1 MVRAGQWVI
10 EARITAK
17 GDRGEELWKGSERLS
32 RSRPYGYPL
41 PIREFRLN
49 GKGTTMLQFSFRG
62 PASLMILLM
71 SGTALLGQNSKP
83 SPPEVPKPSPSA
95 KEEKSADLE
104 PPPPVVT
111 EHTLT
116 LPDGKS
122 LRYKA
127 IAGYLVLRDTVAE
140 QNRAQ
145 DQGDDEAEPEPAA
158 EPKKNEKPVDPTK
171 GKAKAQVFFVAYVA
185 EDAGDPANRPL
196 TFTFNGGPG
205 SASIWLHLGGIG
217 PRRVQLSDAG
227 EALPPPSKLVD
238 NESTWLPKTDLVF
251 IDPVGTG
258 YSRPAPGQDAKQ
270 FWGYKE
276 DIESVGDF
284 IRLFITKYGRW
295 ASPKFIAGESYGTT
309 RAAGLSDYLEGRY
322 GLYLNGIVLISS
334 VLNFQAIDFSSG
346 NDQPY
351 PLFLPSY
358 ASAAW
363 YHKKLSPDLEQLPLA
378 DLLSK
383 VEQFAEN
390 DYQRALSRGDRL
402 APEEKSKVAS
412 ELARFT
418 GLTQQRFLQLSLR
431 EPDNLFFSDLLWDQ
445 NRSLGRF
452 DSRFTGI
459 RSYPGTDKE
468 DSDPSDEAVDAPFTS
483 AFYTYARQDLK
494 YESDL
499 PYERVA
505 EVHPWL
511 FARNKYLN
519 VAEDLKKA
527 MNRNRY
533 LKVMVCCGYYDLAT
547 PYFAAES
554 VVHNMNLD
562 PAIRNNIQLSFYG
575 CGHMVYL
582 ETASRKK
589 LRTDFEQFVD
599 SALSMEPVP
608 SASRDV
614 K

>member
-1 MVRAGQWVI
+1 
-10 EARITAK
+10 
-17 GDRGEELWKGSERLS
+17 
-32 RSRPYGYPL
+32 
-41 PIREFRLN
+41 
-49 GKGTTMLQFSFRG
+49 MLQISLREPVSF
-62 PASLMILLM
+62 LILLM
-71 SGTALLGQNSKP
+71 SGTMLLGQNPKTSP
-83 SPPEVPKPSPSA
+83 SESPKPNPSA
-95 KEEKSADLE
+95 KDEKSSEFE

-111 EHTLT
+111 EHSLT

-127 IAGYLVLRDTVAE
+127 ITGYLVLRDTVAE
-140 QNRAQ
+140 QNKAQ
-145 DQGDDEAEPEPAA
+145 EDEGEDSEPEATA
-158 EPKKNEKPVDPTK
+158 EPKKGEKPVDPTK
-171 GKAKAQVFFVAYVA
+171 GKPKAQVFFVAYVA
-185 EDAGDPANRPL
+185 EDAGDPAARPL
-196 TFTFNGGPG
+196 TFAFNGGPG
-205 SASIWLHLGGIG
+205 SSSVWLHLGGLG
-217 PRRVQLSDAG
+217 PRRAELSDAG

-258 YSRPAPGQDAKQ
+258 YSRPAPGEDAKQ

-276 DIESVGDF
+276 DIQSVGDF
-284 IRLFITKYGRW
+284 IRLWTTKYGRW

-309 RAAGLSDYLEGRY
+309 RAAGLSDYLESRY

-334 VLNFQAIDFSSG
+334 VLNFQAIDFSPG
-346 NDQPY
+346 NDKPY

-363 YHKKLSPDLEQLPLA
+363 YHKKLSADLQQLSLP

-390 DYQRALSRGDRL
+390 DYEQALSRGDRL
-402 APEEKSKVAS
+402 SPDEKNAVAAQ
-412 ELARFT
+412 LARFT

-431 EPDNLFFSDLLWDQ
+431 EPDNLFFNDLLWDQ
-445 NRSLGRF
+445 NRSLGRY

-459 RSYPGTDKE
+459 RSYPGTDRE
-468 DSDPSDEAVDAPFTS
+468 DSDPSDEAVDGPFTS
-483 AFYTYARQDLK
+483 AFYTYVRQDLK
-494 YESDL
+494 YESEL
-499 PYERVA
+499 PYERIA

-511 FARNKYLN
+511 FSRNKYLD
-519 VAEDLKKA
+519 VAQDLKKA

-533 LKVMVCCGYYDLAT
+533 LRVMVCCGYYDLAT

-554 VVHNMNLD
+554 VVHTMNLD
-562 PAIRNNIQLSFYG
+562 PAVRNNVTLSFYG
-575 CGHMVYL
+575 SGHMVYL
-582 ETASRKK
+582 ESASRKK
-589 LRTDFEQFVD
+589 LMSDFGQFVD

>member
-1 MVRAGQWVI
+1 
-10 EARITAK
+10 
-17 GDRGEELWKGSERLS
+17 
-32 RSRPYGYPL
+32 
-41 PIREFRLN
+41 
-49 GKGTTMLQFSFRG
+49 MLQISLREPVSF
-62 PASLMILLM
+62 LILLM
-71 SGTALLGQNSKP
+71 SGTMLLGQN
-83 SPPEVPKPSPSA
+83 PKPSPSEPPKPNPSA
-95 KEEKSADLE
+95 KDEKSSEFE

-111 EHTLT
+111 EHSLT

-127 IAGYLVLRDTVAE
+127 ITGYLVLRDTVAE
-140 QNRAQ
+140 QNKAQ
-145 DQGDDEAEPEPAA
+145 EDEGEDSEPEATA
-158 EPKKNEKPVDPTK
+158 EPKKGEKPVDPTK
-171 GKAKAQVFFVAYVA
+171 GKPKAQVFFVAYAA
-185 EDAGDPANRPL
+185 EDAGDPAARPL
-196 TFTFNGGPG
+196 TFAFNGGPG
-205 SASIWLHLGGIG
+205 SSSVWLHLGGLG
-217 PRRVQLSDAG
+217 PRRAELSDAG

-258 YSRPAPGQDAKQ
+258 YSRPAPGEDAKQ

-276 DIESVGDF
+276 DIQSVGDF
-284 IRLFITKYGRW
+284 IRLWTTKYGRW

-309 RAAGLSDYLEGRY
+309 RAAGLSDYLESRY

-334 VLNFQAIDFSSG
+334 VLNFQAIDFSPG
-346 NDQPY
+346 NDKPY

-363 YHKKLSPDLEQLPLA
+363 YHKKLSADLQQLSLP

-390 DYQRALSRGDRL
+390 DYERALSRGDRL
-402 APEEKSKVAS
+402 SPDEKNAVAAQ
-412 ELARFT
+412 LARFT
-418 GLTQQRFLQLSLR
+418 GLSQQRFLQLSLR
-431 EPDNLFFSDLLWDQ
+431 EPDSLFFNDLLWDQ
-445 NRSLGRF
+445 NRSVGRY
-452 DSRFTGI
+452 DTRFTGI
-459 RSYPGTDKE
+459 RSYPGTDRE
-468 DSDPSDEAVDAPFTS
+468 DSDPSDEAVDGPFTS
-483 AFYTYARQDLK
+483 AFYTYVRQDLK

-511 FARNKYLN
+511 FSRNKYLD

-533 LKVMVCCGYYDLAT
+533 LRVMVCCGYYDLAT

-554 VVHNMNLD
+554 VVHAMNLD
-562 PAIRNNIQLSFYG
+562 PAVRNNVTLSFYG
-575 CGHMVYL
+575 SGHMVYL
-582 ETASRKK
+582 ESASRKK
-589 LRTDFEQFVD
+589 LQTDFEQFVD
-599 SALSMEPVP
+599 SALSMETVP

>member
-1 MVRAGQWVI
+1 
-10 EARITAK
+10 
-17 GDRGEELWKGSERLS
+17 
-32 RSRPYGYPL
+32 
-41 PIREFRLN
+41 
-49 GKGTTMLQFSFRG
+49 MLQISLRESVSF
-62 PASLMILLM
+62 LILLM
-71 SGTALLGQNSKP
+71 SGTMLLGQN
-83 SPPEVPKPSPSA
+83 PKPSPSESPKPNPSA
-95 KEEKSADLE
+95 KDEKSSEFE

-111 EHTLT
+111 EHSLT
-116 LPDGKS
+116 LADGKT

-127 IAGYLVLRDTVAE
+127 ITGYLVLRDTVAE
-140 QNRAQ
+140 QNKAQ
-145 DQGDDEAEPEPAA
+145 EDADESEDSAPEATD
-158 EPKKNEKPVDPTK
+158 EPKKGEKPVDPTK
-171 GKAKAQVFFVAYVA
+171 GKPKAQVFFVAYVA
-185 EDAGDPANRPL
+185 EDAGDPAARPL
-196 TFTFNGGPG
+196 TFAFNGGPG
-205 SASIWLHLGGIG
+205 SSSVWLHLGGLG
-217 PRRVQLSDAG
+217 PRRAELSDAG

-258 YSRPAPGQDAKQ
+258 YSRPAPGEDAKQ

-276 DIESVGDF
+276 DIQSVGDF
-284 IRLFITKYGRW
+284 IRLWTTKYGRW

-309 RAAGLSDYLEGRY
+309 RAAGLSDYLESRY

-334 VLNFQAIDFSSG
+334 VLNFQAIDFSPG
-346 NDQPY
+346 NDKPY

-363 YHKKLSPDLEQLPLA
+363 YHKKLSPDLQQLSLA

-390 DYQRALSRGDRL
+390 DYEGALSRGDRL
-402 APEEKSKVAS
+402 SSDEKNAVAAQ
-412 ELARFT
+412 LARFT

-431 EPDNLFFSDLLWDQ
+431 EPDNLFFNDLLSDQ
-445 NRSLGRF
+445 NRSLGRY

-459 RSYPGTDKE
+459 RSYPGTDRE
-468 DSDPSDEAVDAPFTS
+468 DSDPSDEAVDGPFTS
-483 AFYTYARQDLK
+483 AFYTYVRQDLK
-494 YESDL
+494 YESEL
-499 PYERVA
+499 PYERIA

-511 FARNKYLN
+511 FSRNKYLD
-519 VAEDLKKA
+519 VAQDLKKA

-533 LKVMVCCGYYDLAT
+533 LRVMVCCGYYDLAT

-554 VVHNMNLD
+554 VVHTMNLD
-562 PAIRNNIQLSFYG
+562 PAVRNNVTLNFYG
-575 CGHMVYL
+575 SGHMVYL
-582 ETASRKK
+582 ESGSRKK
-589 LRTDFEQFVD
+589 LMTDFGQFVD

>member
-1 MVRAGQWVI
+1 
-10 EARITAK
+10 
-17 GDRGEELWKGSERLS
+17 
-32 RSRPYGYPL
+32 
-41 PIREFRLN
+41 
-49 GKGTTMLQFSFRG
+49 MLQISLRE
-62 PASLMILLM
+62 PASFLILLV
-71 SGTALLGQNSKP
+71 SGTMLLGQSPKP
-83 SPPEVPKPSPSA
+83 SPTEPAKPNPSA
-95 KEEKSADLE
+95 KEEKPSEFE

-111 EHTLT
+111 EHSLT

-127 IAGYLVLRDTVAE
+127 IAGYLLLRDTVAE

-145 DQGDDEAEPEPAA
+145 EEQSEDAEPEATAA
-158 EPKKNEKPVDPTK
+158 EPKKSEKPVDPTK
-171 GKAKAQVFFVAYVA
+171 GKPKAQVFFVAYVA
-185 EDAGDPANRPL
+185 EDVGDPAARPL
-196 TFTFNGGPG
+196 TFAFNGGPG
-205 SASIWLHLGGIG
+205 SSSIWLHLGGIG
-217 PRRVQLSDAG
+217 PRRAQLSDAG

-251 IDPVGTG
+251 IDPVSTG
-258 YSRPAPGQDAKQ
+258 YSRPAPGEEAKQ

-276 DIESVGDF
+276 DIQSVGDF
-284 IRLFITKYGRW
+284 IRLFTTKYGRW

-309 RAAGLSDYLEGRY
+309 RAAGLSDYLESRY

-334 VLNFQAIDFSSG
+334 VLNFQALDFSPG

-363 YHKKLSPDLEQLPLA
+363 YHKKLSPDLQQLALP

-390 DYQRALSRGDRL
+390 DYERALSRGDRL
-402 APEEKSKVAS
+402 SPEEKNSVAAQ
-412 ELARFT
+412 LARFT
-418 GLTQQRFLQLSLR
+418 GLSQQRFLQLSLR
-431 EPDNLFFSDLLWDQ
+431 EPDNLFFNDLLRDQ
-445 NRSLGRF
+445 NRALGRF

-459 RSYPGTDKE
+459 RSYPGTDRE
-468 DSDPSDEAVDAPFTS
+468 DSDPSDEAVDGPFTS

-494 YESDL
+494 YETEL
-499 PYERVA
+499 PYERIA
-505 EVHPWL
+505 EVRPWL
-511 FARNKYLN
+511 LARNRYLD

-533 LKVMVCCGYYDLAT
+533 LRVMVCCGHYDLAT

-554 VVHNMNLD
+554 VVQTLNLD
-562 PAIRNNIQLSFYG
+562 PAVRNNITLSFYD

-582 ETASRKK
+582 ENASRKK

-599 SALSMEPVP
+599 SALSMEPIP
-608 SASRDV
+608 SAGRDV

>member
-1 MVRAGQWVI
+1 MRQI
-10 EARITAK
+10 S
-17 GDRGEELWKGSERLS
+17 L
-32 RSRPYGYPL
+32 
-41 PIREFRLN
+41 
-49 GKGTTMLQFSFRG
+49 RG
-62 PASLMILLM
+62 PAALLILLM
-71 SGTALLGQNSKP
+71 SGTMLLGQT
-83 SPPEVPKPSPSA
+83 PKPSPSESPKPNPSA
-95 KEEKSADLE
+95 KDEKSSDFE
-104 PPPPVVT
+104 PPPPVVS
-111 EHTLT
+111 EHSLT
-116 LPDGKS
+116 LPDGKT

-127 IAGYLVLRDTVAE
+127 ITGYLLLRDTVAE
-140 QNRAQ
+140 QNKAQ
-145 DQGDDEAEPEPAA
+145 ETESEDAEPEAA
-158 EPKKNEKPVDPTK
+158 GEPKKNEKPVDPTK
-171 GKAKAQVFFVAYVA
+171 GKPKAQVFFVAYVA
-185 EDAGDPANRPL
+185 EDVGDPAARPL
-196 TFTFNGGPG
+196 TFAFNGGPG
-205 SASIWLHLGGIG
+205 SSSIWLHLGGLG
-217 PRRVQLSDAG
+217 PRRAQLSDAG

-251 IDPVGTG
+251 IDPVSTG
-258 YSRPAPGQDAKQ
+258 YSRPAPGEEAKQ

-276 DIESVGDF
+276 DIQSVGDF
-284 IRLFITKYGRW
+284 IRLWTTKYERW

-309 RAAGLSDYLEGRY
+309 RAAGLSDYLESRY

-334 VLNFQAIDFSSG
+334 VLSFQAIDFGAG

-363 YHKKLSPDLEQLPLA
+363 YHKKLSADLQQLSLP

-390 DYQRALSRGDRL
+390 DYERALSQGDRL
-402 APEEKSKVAS
+402 SSEEKNAVATQ
-412 ELARFT
+412 LARFT
-418 GLTQQRFLQLSLR
+418 GLSQQRYLQLSLR
-431 EPDNLFFSDLLWDQ
+431 ESDSLFFNDLLWDQ

-459 RSYPGTDKE
+459 RSYPGTDRE
-468 DSDPSDEAVDAPFTS
+468 DSDPSDEAVDGPFTS
-483 AFYTYARQDLK
+483 AFYTYVRQDLK

-499 PYERVA
+499 PYERIA

-511 FARNKYLN
+511 FSRNKYLD

-554 VVHNMNLD
+554 VVHTMNLD
-562 PAIRNNIQLSFYG
+562 PAVRNNVTLSFYG

-582 ETASRKK
+582 ENASRKK
-589 LRTDFEQFVD
+589 LKADFEQFVD
-599 SALSMEPVP
+599 SALSMEPIP

>member
-1 MVRAGQWVI
+1 
-10 EARITAK
+10 
-17 GDRGEELWKGSERLS
+17 
-32 RSRPYGYPL
+32 
-41 PIREFRLN
+41 
-49 GKGTTMLQFSFRG
+49 MLQISLRE
-62 PASLMILLM
+62 PASLLILLA
-71 SGTALLGQNSKP
+71 SGTMLLGQT
-83 SPPEVPKPSPSA
+83 PKPSPSESA
-95 KEEKSADLE
+95 KPNPSAKDEKSSEFE

-111 EHTLT
+111 EHSLT

-127 IAGYLVLRDTVAE
+127 ITGYLLLRDTSAE
-140 QNRAQ
+140 QNQAQ
-145 DQGDDEAEPEPAA
+145 EEESEDAEPEAGA
-158 EPKKNEKPVDPTK
+158 EPKKAEKPVDPTK
-171 GKAKAQVFFVAYVA
+171 GKPKAQVFFVAYVA
-185 EDAGDPANRPL
+185 EDVGDPAARPL
-196 TFTFNGGPG
+196 TFAFNGGPG
-205 SASIWLHLGGIG
+205 SSSIWLHLGGIG
-217 PRRVQLSDAG
+217 PRRAQLSDAG

-251 IDPVGTG
+251 IDPVSTG
-258 YSRPAPGQDAKQ
+258 YSRPAPGEEAKQ

-276 DIESVGDF
+276 DIQSVGDF
-284 IRLFITKYGRW
+284 IRLWTTKYDRW

-309 RAAGLSDYLEGRY
+309 RAAGLSDYLESRY

-334 VLNFQAIDFSSG
+334 VLNFQAIDFSPG

-363 YHKKLSPDLEQLPLA
+363 YHKKLSPDLEQLTLP

-383 VEQFAEN
+383 VEQFAQD
-390 DYQRALSRGDRL
+390 DYAHALSRGDRL
-402 APEEKSKVAS
+402 SPDEKSTVAAQ
-412 ELARFT
+412 LARFT
-418 GLTQQRFLQLSLR
+418 GLSQQRFLQLSLR
-431 EPDNLFFSDLLWDQ
+431 ESDHLFFNDLLRDQ

-459 RSYPGTDKE
+459 RSYPGTDRD
-468 DSDPSDEAVDAPFTS
+468 DSDPSDEAVDGPFTS
-483 AFYTYARQDLK
+483 AFYTYVRQDLK
-494 YESDL
+494 YESEL
-499 PYERVA
+499 PYERIA
-505 EVHPWL
+505 EVHPWTL
-511 FARNKYLN
+511 ARNKYLD
-519 VAEDLKKA
+519 VAQDLKKA
-527 MNRNRY
+527 MDRNRY
-533 LKVMVCCGYYDLAT
+533 LRVMVCCGYFDLAT

-562 PAIRNNIQLSFYG
+562 PAVRNNIQLDFYG

-589 LRTDFEQFVD
+589 LKTDFDQFVD

>member
-1 MVRAGQWVI
+1 
-10 EARITAK
+10 
-17 GDRGEELWKGSERLS
+17 
-32 RSRPYGYPL
+32 
-41 PIREFRLN
+41 
-49 GKGTTMLQFSFRG
+49 MLQISLRE
-62 PASLMILLM
+62 PASLLILLA
-71 SGTALLGQNSKP
+71 SGTMLLGQT
-83 SPPEVPKPSPSA
+83 PKPSPSESA
-95 KEEKSADLE
+95 KPNPSAKDEKSSEFE

-111 EHTLT
+111 EHSLT

-127 IAGYLVLRDTVAE
+127 ITGYLLLRDTSAE
-140 QNRAQ
+140 QNQAQ
-145 DQGDDEAEPEPAA
+145 EEVSEDAEPEAGA
-158 EPKKNEKPVDPTK
+158 EHKKAEKPVDPTK
-171 GKAKAQVFFVAYVA
+171 GKPKAQVFFVAYVA
-185 EDAGDPANRPL
+185 EDVGDPAARPL
-196 TFTFNGGPG
+196 TFAFNGGPG
-205 SASIWLHLGGIG
+205 SSSIWLHLGGIG
-217 PRRVQLSDAG
+217 PRRAQLSDAG

-251 IDPVGTG
+251 IDPVSTG
-258 YSRPAPGQDAKQ
+258 YSRPAPGEEAKQ

-276 DIESVGDF
+276 DIQSVGDF
-284 IRLFITKYGRW
+284 IRLWTTKYGRW

-309 RAAGLSDYLEGRY
+309 RAAGLSDYLESRY

-334 VLNFQAIDFSSG
+334 VLNFQAIDFSPG

-363 YHKKLSPDLEQLPLA
+363 YHKKLSPDLEQLTLP

-383 VEQFAEN
+383 VEQFAQD
-390 DYQRALSRGDRL
+390 DYAHALSRGDRL
-402 APEEKSKVAS
+402 SPDEKSSVAAQ
-412 ELARFT
+412 LARFT
-418 GLTQQRFLQLSLR
+418 GLSQQRFLQLSLR
-431 EPDNLFFSDLLWDQ
+431 ESDHLFFNDLLRDQ

-459 RSYPGTDKE
+459 RSYPGTDRD
-468 DSDPSDEAVDAPFTS
+468 DSDPSDEAVDGPFTS
-483 AFYTYARQDLK
+483 AFYTYVRQDLK
-494 YESDL
+494 YESEL
-499 PYERVA
+499 PYERIA
-505 EVHPWL
+505 EVHPWTL
-511 FARNKYLN
+511 ARNKYLD
-519 VAEDLKKA
+519 VAQDLKKA
-527 MNRNRY
+527 MDRNRY
-533 LKVMVCCGYYDLAT
+533 LRVMVCCGYFDLAT

-562 PAIRNNIQLSFYG
+562 PAVRNNIQLDFYG

-589 LRTDFEQFVD
+589 LKTDFDQFVD

>member
-1 MVRAGQWVI
+1 
-10 EARITAK
+10 
-17 GDRGEELWKGSERLS
+17 
-32 RSRPYGYPL
+32 
-41 PIREFRLN
+41 
-49 GKGTTMLQFSFRG
+49 MLQISLRE
-62 PASLMILLM
+62 PASLLILLA
-71 SGTALLGQNSKP
+71 SGTMLLGQSSKP
-83 SPPEVPKPSPSA
+83 SPSESAKPNPSA
-95 KEEKSADLE
+95 KDEKSSDFE

-111 EHTLT
+111 EHSLT

-127 IAGYLVLRDTVAE
+127 ITGYLLLRDTGAE
-140 QNRAQ
+140 QNQPPEEESEDA
-145 DQGDDEAEPEPAA
+145 GPEASA
-158 EPKKNEKPVDPTK
+158 EHKKPEKPVDPTK
-171 GKAKAQVFFVAYVA
+171 GKPKAQVFFVAYVT
-185 EDAGDPANRPL
+185 EDVGDPAARPL
-196 TFTFNGGPG
+196 TFAFNGGPG
-205 SASIWLHLGGIG
+205 SSSIWLHLGGIG
-217 PRRVQLSDAG
+217 PRRAQLSDAG

-251 IDPVGTG
+251 IDPVSTG
-258 YSRPAPGQDAKQ
+258 YSRPAPGEEAKQ

-276 DIESVGDF
+276 DIQSVGDF
-284 IRLFITKYGRW
+284 IRLWTTKYGRW

-309 RAAGLSDYLEGRY
+309 RAAGLSDYLENRY

-334 VLNFQAIDFSSG
+334 VLNFQAIDSSPG

-358 ASAAW
+358 SSAAW
-363 YHKKLSPDLEQLPLA
+363 YHKKLSPDLEQLTLP

-390 DYQRALSRGDRL
+390 DYARALSRGDRIS
-402 APEEKSKVAS
+402 AEDNSSVAAQ
-412 ELARFT
+412 LARFT
-418 GLTQQRFLQLSLR
+418 GLSQQRFQQLSLR
-431 EPDNLFFSDLLWDQ
+431 EPAHLFFNDLLRDQ
-445 NRSLGRF
+445 NRSLGRY

-459 RSYPGTDKE
+459 RSYPGTDRE
-468 DSDPSDEAVDAPFTS
+468 DSDPSDEAVDGPFTS
-483 AFYTYARQDLK
+483 AFYTYVRQDLK
-494 YESDL
+494 YETDL
-499 PYERVA
+499 PYERIA
-505 EVHPWL
+505 EVRPWL
-511 FARNKYLN
+511 LARNKYLD

-533 LKVMVCCGYYDLAT
+533 LRVMVCCGYYDLAT

-562 PAIRNNIQLSFYG
+562 PAVRNNIQLDFYG

-582 ETASRKK
+582 DAASRKK
-589 LRTDFEQFVD
+589 LQTDFDQFVD

>member
-1 MVRAGQWVI
+1 
-10 EARITAK
+10 
-17 GDRGEELWKGSERLS
+17 
-32 RSRPYGYPL
+32 
-41 PIREFRLN
+41 
-49 GKGTTMLQFSFRG
+49 MLQI
-62 PASLMILLM
+62 SLREPTSLLILLM
-71 SGTALLGQNSKP
+71 SGTMLLGQSPKP
-83 SPPEVPKPSPSA
+83 SPSESPKPNPSA
-95 KEEKSADLE
+95 KEEKSPEFE

-111 EHTLT
+111 EHSLT

-127 IAGYLVLRDTVAE
+127 ITGYLLLRDTVAE
-140 QNRAQ
+140 QNKAQ
-145 DQGDDEAEPEPAA
+145 DEESEDEEPGAPA
-158 EPKKNEKPVDPTK
+158 EPKKNQKPVDPTK
-171 GKAKAQVFFVAYVA
+171 GKPKALVFFVAYVA
-185 EDAGDPANRPL
+185 EDVGDPAARPL
-196 TFTFNGGPG
+196 TFAFNGGPG
-205 SASIWLHLGGIG
+205 SSSVWLHLGGLG
-217 PRRVQLSDAG
+217 PRRAQLSDAG

-251 IDPVGTG
+251 IDPVSTG
-258 YSRPAPGQDAKQ
+258 YSRPAPGEDAKQ

-276 DIESVGDF
+276 DIQSVGDF
-284 IRLFITKYGRW
+284 IRLWTTKYGRW

-309 RAAGLSDYLEGRY
+309 RAAGLSDYLQGRY

-334 VLNFQAIDFSSG
+334 VLNFQAVEFSPG
-346 NDQPY
+346 NDEPY

-363 YHKKLSPDLEQLPLA
+363 YHKKLSADLQQLTLP

-402 APEEKSKVAS
+402 SPEEKNSVAAQ
-412 ELARFT
+412 LARFT

-431 EPDNLFFSDLLWDQ
+431 EPDNMFFADLLWDQ
-445 NRSLGRF
+445 NRTLGRF
-452 DSRFTGI
+452 DSRFAGI
-459 RSYPGTDKE
+459 RSYPGTDRE
-468 DSDPSDEAVDAPFTS
+468 DSDPSDEAVDGPFTS
-483 AFYTYARQDLK
+483 AFYTYVRQDLK

-499 PYERVA
+499 PYERIA
-505 EVHPWL
+505 EVRPWL
-511 FARNKYLN
+511 FARNRYLD

-533 LKVMVCCGYYDLAT
+533 LRVMVCCGYYDLAT

-554 VVHNMNLD
+554 VVHTLNLD
-562 PAIRNNIQLSFYG
+562 PAVRNNITLSFYD

-589 LRTDFEQFVD
+589 LKSDFEQFVD
-599 SALSMEPVP
+599 SAMSVEPIP
-608 SASRDV
+608 AASRDV

>member
-1 MVRAGQWVI
+1 
-10 EARITAK
+10 
-17 GDRGEELWKGSERLS
+17 
-32 RSRPYGYPL
+32 
-41 PIREFRLN
+41 
-49 GKGTTMLQFSFRG
+49 MLQISLRE
-62 PASLMILLM
+62 PASLLILLA
-71 SGTALLGQNSKP
+71 SGTMLLGQT
-83 SPPEVPKPSPSA
+83 PKPSPSESA
-95 KEEKSADLE
+95 KPNPSAKDEKSSEFE

-111 EHTLT
+111 EHSLT

-127 IAGYLVLRDTVAE
+127 ITGYLLLRDTSAE
-140 QNRAQ
+140 QNQAQ
-145 DQGDDEAEPEPAA
+145 EAASEDAEPDAGA
-158 EPKKNEKPVDPTK
+158 EHKKTEKPVDPTK
-171 GKAKAQVFFVAYVA
+171 GKPKAQVFFVAYVA
-185 EDAGDPANRPL
+185 EDVGDPAARPL
-196 TFTFNGGPG
+196 TFAFNGGPG
-205 SASIWLHLGGIG
+205 SSSIWLHLGGIG
-217 PRRVQLSDAG
+217 PRRTQLSDAG

-251 IDPVGTG
+251 IDPVSTG
-258 YSRPAPGQDAKQ
+258 YSRPAPGEEAKQ

-276 DIESVGDF
+276 DIQSVGDF
-284 IRLFITKYGRW
+284 IRLWTTKYGRW

-309 RAAGLSDYLEGRY
+309 RAAGLSDYLESRY

-334 VLNFQAIDFSSG
+334 VLNFQAIDFSPG

-363 YHKKLSPDLEQLPLA
+363 YHKKLSPDLEQLTLP

-383 VEQFAEN
+383 VEQFAQD
-390 DYQRALSRGDRL
+390 DYAHALSRGDRL
-402 APEEKSKVAS
+402 SPDEKSTVAAQ
-412 ELARFT
+412 LARFT
-418 GLTQQRFLQLSLR
+418 GLSQQRFLQLSLR
-431 EPDNLFFSDLLWDQ
+431 ESDHLFFNDLLRDQ

-459 RSYPGTDKE
+459 RSYPGTDRD
-468 DSDPSDEAVDAPFTS
+468 DSDPSDEAVDGPFTS
-483 AFYTYARQDLK
+483 AFYTYVRQDLK
-494 YESDL
+494 YESEL
-499 PYERVA
+499 PYERIA
-505 EVHPWL
+505 EVHPWTL
-511 FARNKYLN
+511 ARNKYLD
-519 VAEDLKKA
+519 VAQDLKKA
-527 MNRNRY
+527 MDRNRY
-533 LKVMVCCGYYDLAT
+533 LRVMVCCGYFDLAT

-562 PAIRNNIQLSFYG
+562 PAVRNNIQLDFYG

-589 LRTDFEQFVD
+589 LKTDFDQFVD

>member
-1 MVRAGQWVI
+1 
-10 EARITAK
+10 
-17 GDRGEELWKGSERLS
+17 
-32 RSRPYGYPL
+32 
-41 PIREFRLN
+41 
-49 GKGTTMLQFSFRG
+49 MLQISLRE
-62 PASLMILLM
+62 PASLLVLLM
-71 SGTALLGQNSKP
+71 SGTILLGQN
-83 SPPEVPKPSPSA
+83 PKPSPSEPPKPNPSA
-95 KEEKSADLE
+95 KDEKSSQFE

-111 EHTLT
+111 EHSMT

-127 IAGYLVLRDTVAE
+127 IAGYLLLRDTVAE
-140 QNRAQ
+140 QNKAQ
-145 DQGDDEAEPEPAA
+145 EEESEDAEPEASA

-171 GKAKAQVFFVAYVA
+171 GKPKAQVFFVAYVA
-185 EDAGDPANRPL
+185 EDVGDPAARPL
-196 TFTFNGGPG
+196 TFAFNGGPG
-205 SASIWLHLGGIG
+205 SSSIWLHLGGLG
-217 PRRVQLSDAG
+217 PRRAQLSDAG

-258 YSRPAPGQDAKQ
+258 YSRPAPGEEAKQ

-276 DIESVGDF
+276 DIQSVGDF
-284 IRLFITKYGRW
+284 IRLWTTKYGRW

-309 RAAGLSDYLEGRY
+309 RAAGLSDYLGHRY

-334 VLNFQAIDFSSG
+334 VLNFQAIDFSPG

-363 YHKKLSPDLEQLPLA
+363 YHKKLSADLEQLSLP
-378 DLLSK
+378 DLLAK

-390 DYQRALSRGDRL
+390 DYEQALSRGDRL
-402 APEEKSKVAS
+402 SPDEKNNIAS
-412 ELARFT
+412 QLARFT
-418 GLTQQRFLQLSLR
+418 GLSQQRFLQLSLR
-431 EPDNLFFSDLLWDQ
+431 ETDNLFFNDLLWDQ
-445 NRSLGRF
+445 NRSLGRY
-452 DSRFTGI
+452 DSRFTGV
-459 RSYPGTDKE
+459 RSYPGTDRE
-468 DSDPSDEAVDAPFTS
+468 DSDPSEEAVDGPFTS
-483 AFYTYARQDLK
+483 AFYTYVRQDLK

-499 PYERVA
+499 PYERFA
-505 EVHPWL
+505 EVQPWL
-511 FARNKYLN
+511 LSSNKYLD

-533 LKVMVCCGYYDLAT
+533 LRVMVCCGYYDLAT

-554 VVHNMNLD
+554 VVHTMNLD
-562 PAIRNNIQLSFYG
+562 PAVRNNITLSFYG

-582 ETASRKK
+582 ESASRKK
-589 LRTDFEQFVD
+589 LRSDFEQFVD
-599 SALSMEPVP
+599 SALSMEPIP
-608 SASRDV
+608 NASREV

>member
-1 MVRAGQWVI
+1 
-10 EARITAK
+10 
-17 GDRGEELWKGSERLS
+17 
-32 RSRPYGYPL
+32 
-41 PIREFRLN
+41 
-49 GKGTTMLQFSFRG
+49 MLQISLRE
-62 PASLMILLM
+62 PAGLLVLLM
-71 SGTALLGQNSKP
+71 SGTMLLGQN
-83 SPPEVPKPSPSA
+83 PKPSPSESPKPNPSA
-95 KEEKSADLE
+95 KDEKSSDFE

-111 EHTLT
+111 EHSLT
-116 LPDGKS
+116 LPDGKT

-127 IAGYLVLRDTVAE
+127 ITGYLLLRDTVAE
-140 QNRAQ
+140 QNKAQ
-145 DQGDDEAEPEPAA
+145 ETESEDAEPEAA
-158 EPKKNEKPVDPTK
+158 GEPKKNEKPVDPTK
-171 GKAKAQVFFVAYVA
+171 GKPKAQVFFVAYVA
-185 EDAGDPANRPL
+185 EDVGDPAARPL
-196 TFTFNGGPG
+196 TFAFNGGPG
-205 SASIWLHLGGIG
+205 SSSIWLHLGGLG
-217 PRRVQLSDAG
+217 PRRAQLSDAG

-251 IDPVGTG
+251 IDPVSTG
-258 YSRPAPGQDAKQ
+258 YSRPAPGEEAKQ

-276 DIESVGDF
+276 DIQSVGDF
-284 IRLFITKYGRW
+284 IRLWTTKYERW

-309 RAAGLSDYLEGRY
+309 RAAGLSDYLESRY

-334 VLNFQAIDFSSG
+334 VLSFQAIDFGAG

-363 YHKKLSPDLEQLPLA
+363 YHKKLSADLQQLSLP

-390 DYQRALSRGDRL
+390 DYERALSQGDRL
-402 APEEKSKVAS
+402 SSEEKNAVATQ
-412 ELARFT
+412 LARFT
-418 GLTQQRFLQLSLR
+418 GLSQQRYLQLSLR
-431 EPDNLFFSDLLWDQ
+431 ESDSLFFNDLLWDQ

-459 RSYPGTDKE
+459 RSYPGTDRE
-468 DSDPSDEAVDAPFTS
+468 DSDPSDEAVDGPFTS
-483 AFYTYARQDLK
+483 AFYTYVRQDLK

-499 PYERVA
+499 PYERIA

-511 FARNKYLN
+511 FSRNKYLD

-554 VVHNMNLD
+554 VVHTMNLD
-562 PAIRNNIQLSFYG
+562 PAVRNNVTLSFYG

-582 ETASRKK
+582 ENASRKK
-589 LRTDFEQFVD
+589 LKADFEQFVD
-599 SALSMEPVP
+599 SALSMEPIP

>member
-1 MVRAGQWVI
+1 
-10 EARITAK
+10 
-17 GDRGEELWKGSERLS
+17 
-32 RSRPYGYPL
+32 
-41 PIREFRLN
+41 
-49 GKGTTMLQFSFRG
+49 MLQI
-62 PASLMILLM
+62 SLREPVGLLILLM
-71 SGTALLGQNSKP
+71 SGTMLLGQN
-83 SPPEVPKPSPSA
+83 PKPSPSESPKPSPAA
-95 KEEKSADLE
+95 KDEKTAEFE
-104 PPPPVVT
+104 PAAPVVT
-111 EHTLT
+111 EHSLT

-127 IAGYLVLRDTVAE
+127 ITGYLLLRDTVAE

-145 DQGDDEAEPEPAA
+145 ADEQSEDAEPEPAG

-171 GKAKAQVFFVAYVA
+171 GKPKAQVFFVAYVA
-185 EDAGDPANRPL
+185 EDAGDPAARPL
-196 TFTFNGGPG
+196 TFAFNGGPG
-205 SASIWLHLGGIG
+205 SSSVWLHLGGLG

-227 EALPPPSKLVD
+227 EALPPPAKVVD
-238 NESTWLPKTDLVF
+238 NESTWLAKTDLVF
-251 IDPVGTG
+251 IDPVSTG
-258 YSRPAPGQDAKQ
+258 YSRPAPGEEAKQ

-276 DIESVGDF
+276 DIQSVGDF

-295 ASPKFIAGESYGTT
+295 GSPKFIAGESYGTT
-309 RAAGLSDYLEGRY
+309 RAAGLSDYLASRY

-334 VLNFQAIDFSSG
+334 VLNFQAIDFSPG

-351 PLFLPSY
+351 SLFLPSY

-363 YHKKLSPDLEQLPLA
+363 YHKKLSADLQQLTLG

-383 VEQFAEN
+383 VEQFAAS
-390 DYQRALSRGDRL
+390 DYQRALSRGDRITS
-402 APEEKSKVAS
+402 EEKNSVAS

-431 EPDNLFFSDLLWDQ
+431 EPDSLFFNDLLRDQ

-452 DSRFTGI
+452 DSRFTGV
-459 RSYPGTDKE
+459 RSYPGTDRE

-483 AFYTYARQDLK
+483 AFYTYVRQDLK
-494 YESDL
+494 YESEL
-499 PYERVA
+499 PYERIA
-505 EVHPWL
+505 EVRPWL
-511 FARNKYLN
+511 LARNRYLD

-562 PAIRNNIQLSFYG
+562 PAVRNNIQLNFYG

-582 ETASRKK
+582 ENASRKK

-599 SALSMEPVP
+599 SALNTEPIP

>member
-1 MVRAGQWVI
+1 MFQ
-10 EARITAK
+10 
-17 GDRGEELWKGSERLS
+17 L
-32 RSRPYGYPL
+32 
-41 PIREFRLN
+41 
-49 GKGTTMLQFSFRG
+49 SFRK
-62 PASLMILLM
+62 PAGLLISLL
-71 SGTALLGQNSKP
+71 SGTMLLGQTPKP
-83 SPPEVPKPSPSA
+83 SPSEAPKPSPSA
-95 KEEKSADLE
+95 KEEKATEFE

-111 EHTLT
+111 EHSLT
-116 LPDGKS
+116 LSDGKT

-127 IAGYLVLRDTVAE
+127 ITGYLLLRDTVTE

-145 DQGDDEAEPEPAA
+145 DEPSEDAEPEAGG

-171 GKAKAQVFFVAYVA
+171 GKPKAQVFFVAYVA
-185 EDAGDPANRPL
+185 EDSGDPAARPV
-196 TFTFNGGPG
+196 TFAFNGGPG
-205 SASIWLHLGGIG
+205 SSSIWLHMGGLG
-217 PRRVQLSDAG
+217 PRRVQLSEAG
-227 EALPPPSKLVD
+227 EALPPPAKVVD

-251 IDPVGTG
+251 IDPVSTG
-258 YSRPAPGQDAKQ
+258 YSRPAPGEEAKQ

-276 DIESVGDF
+276 DIQSVGDF
-284 IRLFITKYGRW
+284 IRLWTTKYGRW
-295 ASPKFIAGESYGTT
+295 GSPKFIAGESYGTT

-334 VLNFQAIDFSSG
+334 VLNFQAIEFSPG

-351 PLFLPSY
+351 SLFLPSY

-363 YHKKLSPDLEQLPLA
+363 YHKKLSPDLQQLSLP
-378 DLLSK
+378 DLLAK
-383 VEQFAEN
+383 VEQFAAN
-390 DYQRALSRGDRL
+390 DYQRALSRGDRIT
-402 APEEKSKVAS
+402 PEEKNSVAS

-418 GLTQQRFLQLSLR
+418 GLSQQRFLQLSLR
-431 EPDNLFFSDLLWDQ
+431 ESDGLFFNDLLRDQ

-459 RSYPGTDKE
+459 RSYPGTDRE
-468 DSDPSDEAVDAPFTS
+468 DSDPSDEAVDGPFTS
-483 AFYTYARQDLK
+483 AFYTYVRQDLK

-499 PYERVA
+499 PYERIA
-505 EVHPWL
+505 ELRPWL
-511 FARNKYLN
+511 LARNRYLD

-533 LKVMVCCGYYDLAT
+533 LRVMVCCGYYDLAT

-562 PAIRNNIQLSFYG
+562 PAVRSNIQLSFFG
-575 CGHMVYL
+575 AGHMVYI
-582 ETASRKK
+582 ETDSRKK

-599 SALSMEPVP
+599 SALNVEPIP

>member
-1 MVRAGQWVI
+1 
-10 EARITAK
+10 
-17 GDRGEELWKGSERLS
+17 
-32 RSRPYGYPL
+32 
-41 PIREFRLN
+41 
-49 GKGTTMLQFSFRG
+49 MLQISLRE
-62 PASLMILLM
+62 PAALLILLM
-71 SGTALLGQNSKP
+71 SGTMLLGQNPKP
-83 SPPEVPKPSPSA
+83 PPPESPKPSPSA
-95 KEEKSADLE
+95 KDEKPSEFE

-111 EHTLT
+111 EHSLT

-127 IAGYLVLRDTVAE
+127 ITGYLVLRDTVEE
-140 QNRAQ
+140 QNKAQ
-145 DQGDDEAEPEPAA
+145 EEEAEESEDAEPETTS
-158 EPKKNEKPVDPTK
+158 EPKKNEKPVDPSK
-171 GKAKAQVFFVAYVA
+171 GKPKARVFFVAYVA
-185 EDAGDPANRPL
+185 EDVGDPAARPL
-196 TFTFNGGPG
+196 TFAFNGGPG
-205 SASIWLHLGGIG
+205 SASVWLHLGGLG
-217 PRRVQLSDAG
+217 PRRAQLTDAG

-258 YSRPAPGQDAKQ
+258 YSRPAPGEDAKQ

-276 DIESVGDF
+276 DIQSVGDF
-284 IRLFITKYGRW
+284 IRLWTTKYGRW
-295 ASPKFIAGESYGTT
+295 SSPKFIAGESYGTT
-309 RAAGLSDYLEGRY
+309 RAAGLSNYLQSRY

-334 VLNFQAIDFSSG
+334 VLNFQAIDFSPG
-346 NDQPY
+346 NDKPY

-363 YHKKLSPDLEQLPLA
+363 YHKRLSADLQQLSLP

-383 VEQFAEN
+383 VEQFAAN
-390 DYQRALSRGDRL
+390 DYERALSRGDRL
-402 APEEKSKVAS
+402 SPDETNAVATQ
-412 ELARFT
+412 LARFT

-431 EPDNLFFSDLLWDQ
+431 EPDDLFFNDLLRDQ
-445 NRSLGRF
+445 NRSVGRY
-452 DSRFTGI
+452 DSRYTGI
-459 RSYPGTDKE
+459 RSYPGTDRE

-483 AFYTYARQDLK
+483 AFYTYVRQDLK
-494 YESDL
+494 YESEL

-511 FARNKYLN
+511 FARNKYLE

-533 LKVMVCCGYYDLAT
+533 LRVMVCCGYYDLAT

-554 VVHNMNLD
+554 VVHTMNLD
-562 PAIRNNIQLSFYG
+562 PAVRNNVTLSFYG
-575 CGHMVYL
+575 AGHMVYL
-582 ETASRKK
+582 ESASRKK
-589 LRTDFEQFVD
+589 LQTDFEQFVD
-599 SALSMEPVP
+599 SALSMETVP

>member
-1 MVRAGQWVI
+1 MV
-10 EARITAK
+10 
-17 GDRGEELWKGSERLS
+17 
-32 RSRPYGYPL
+32 
-41 PIREFRLN
+41 
-49 GKGTTMLQFSFRG
+49 QFSVRG
-62 PASLMILLM
+62 AACLVILLI
-71 SGTALLGQNSKP
+71 SGKMLLGQNTKP
-83 SPPEVPKPSPSA
+83 SPPELPKPSPSA
-95 KEEKSADLE
+95 KEGKATEFE
-104 PPPPVVT
+104 PQPPVVT
-111 EHTLT
+111 EHSLT
-116 LPDGKS
+116 LPDGKT

-127 IAGYLVLRDTVAE
+127 ITGYLLLRDTVAE
-140 QNRAQ
+140 QDRAQ
-145 DQGDDEAEPEPAA
+145 AEESDDAEPESSP

-171 GKAKAQVFFVAYVA
+171 GKPKAQVFFVAYVA
-185 EDAGDPANRPL
+185 EDAGDPASRPL
-196 TFTFNGGPG
+196 TFAFNGGPG
-205 SASIWLHLGGIG
+205 SSSIWLHLGGLG
-217 PRRVQLSDAG
+217 PRRAQLSDAG

-251 IDPVGTG
+251 IDPVSTG
-258 YSRPAPGQDAKQ
+258 YSRPAPGEDAKQ

-276 DIESVGDF
+276 DIQSVGDF
-284 IRLFITKYGRW
+284 IRLWATKYGRW

-309 RAAGLSDYLEGRY
+309 RAAGLSEYLGSRY

-334 VLNFQAIDFSSG
+334 VLNFQTLDFGPG

-351 PLFLPSY
+351 PLFLPSF

-363 YHKKLSPDLEQLPLA
+363 YHKRLSPDLEQLPLT

-390 DYQRALSRGDRL
+390 DYRHALSRGDRL
-402 APEEKSKVAS
+402 SPEERSNVAS

-418 GLTQQRFLQLSLR
+418 GLTQQRFIQLSLR
-431 EPDNLFFSDLLWDQ
+431 ETDSLFFNDLLRDQ

-459 RSYPGTDKE
+459 RSYPGTDRE
-468 DSDPSDEAVDAPFTS
+468 DSDPSDEAVDGPFTS
-483 AFYTYARQDLK
+483 AFYTYVRQELK

-499 PYERVA
+499 PYERIA
-505 EVHPWL
+505 EVRPWL
-511 FARNKYLN
+511 LATNRYLD

-533 LKVMVCCGYYDLAT
+533 LRVMVCCGYYDLAT

-562 PAIRNNIQLSFYG
+562 PAVRNNIQLSFYG

-582 ETASRKK
+582 ESGSRKK
-589 LRTDFEQFVD
+589 LRTDFDQFVD
-599 SALSMEPVP
+599 SALNMEVVP

>member
-1 MVRAGQWVI
+1 
-10 EARITAK
+10 
-17 GDRGEELWKGSERLS
+17 
-32 RSRPYGYPL
+32 
-41 PIREFRLN
+41 
-49 GKGTTMLQFSFRG
+49 MLQISLRE
-62 PASLMILLM
+62 PASLLILLA
-71 SGTALLGQNSKP
+71 SGTMLLGQT
-83 SPPEVPKPSPSA
+83 PKPSPSESA
-95 KEEKSADLE
+95 KPNPSAKDEKSSEFE

-111 EHTLT
+111 EHSLT

-122 LRYKA
+122 LRYQA
-127 IAGYLVLRDTVAE
+127 ITGYLLLRDTSAE
-140 QNRAQ
+140 QNQAQ
-145 DQGDDEAEPEPAA
+145 EEVSEDAEPEAGA
-158 EPKKNEKPVDPTK
+158 EHKKTEKPVDPTK
-171 GKAKAQVFFVAYVA
+171 GKPKAQVFFVAYVA
-185 EDAGDPANRPL
+185 EDVGDPAARPL
-196 TFTFNGGPG
+196 TFAFNGGPG
-205 SASIWLHLGGIG
+205 SSSIWLHLGGIG
-217 PRRVQLSDAG
+217 PRRAQLSDAG

-251 IDPVGTG
+251 IDPVSTG
-258 YSRPAPGQDAKQ
+258 YSRPAPGEEAKQ

-276 DIESVGDF
+276 DIQSVGDF
-284 IRLFITKYGRW
+284 IRLWTTKYGRW

-309 RAAGLSDYLEGRY
+309 RAAGLSDYLESRY

-334 VLNFQAIDFSSG
+334 VLNFQAIDFSPG

-363 YHKKLSPDLEQLPLA
+363 YHKKLSPDLEQLTLP

-383 VEQFAEN
+383 VEQFAQD
-390 DYQRALSRGDRL
+390 DYAHALSRGDRL
-402 APEEKSKVAS
+402 SPDEKSSVAAQ
-412 ELARFT
+412 LARFT
-418 GLTQQRFLQLSLR
+418 GLSQQRFLQLSLR
-431 EPDNLFFSDLLWDQ
+431 ESDHLFFNDLLRDQ

-459 RSYPGTDKE
+459 RSYPGTDRD
-468 DSDPSDEAVDAPFTS
+468 DSDPSDEAVDGPFTS
-483 AFYTYARQDLK
+483 AFYTYVRQDLK
-494 YESDL
+494 YESEL
-499 PYERVA
+499 PYERIA
-505 EVHPWL
+505 EVHPWTL
-511 FARNKYLN
+511 ARNKYLD
-519 VAEDLKKA
+519 VAQDLKKA
-527 MNRNRY
+527 MDRNRY
-533 LKVMVCCGYYDLAT
+533 LRVMVCCGYFDLAT

-562 PAIRNNIQLSFYG
+562 PAVRNNIQLDFYG

-589 LRTDFEQFVD
+589 LKTDFDQFVD

>member
-1 MVRAGQWVI
+1 MFQI
-10 EARITAK
+10 
-17 GDRGEELWKGSERLS
+17 
-32 RSRPYGYPL
+32 
-41 PIREFRLN
+41 
-49 GKGTTMLQFSFRG
+49 SFRK
-62 PASLMILLM
+62 PAGLLISLL
-71 SGTALLGQNSKP
+71 SGTMLLGQTPKP
-83 SPPEVPKPSPSA
+83 SPSETPKPSPSA
-95 KEEKSADLE
+95 KEEKATEFE

-111 EHTLT
+111 EHSLT
-116 LPDGKS
+116 LSDGKT

-127 IAGYLVLRDTVAE
+127 ITGYLLLRDTVTE

-145 DQGDDEAEPEPAA
+145 DEPSEDAEPEAGG

-171 GKAKAQVFFVAYVA
+171 GKPKAQVFFVAYVA
-185 EDAGDPANRPL
+185 EDSGDPAARPV
-196 TFTFNGGPG
+196 TFAFNGGPG
-205 SASIWLHLGGIG
+205 SSSIWLHLGGLG
-217 PRRVQLSDAG
+217 PRRVQLSDSG
-227 EALPPPSKLVD
+227 EALPPPAKVVD
-238 NESTWLPKTDLVF
+238 NESTWLAKTDLVF
-251 IDPVGTG
+251 IDPVSTG
-258 YSRPAPGQDAKQ
+258 YSRPAPGEEAKQ

-276 DIESVGDF
+276 DIQSVGDF
-284 IRLFITKYGRW
+284 IRLWTTKYGRW
-295 ASPKFIAGESYGTT
+295 GSPKFIAGESYGTT

-334 VLNFQAIDFSSG
+334 VLNFQALEFSPG

-351 PLFLPSY
+351 SLFLPSY

-363 YHKKLSPDLEQLPLA
+363 YHKKLSPDLQQLSLT
-378 DLLSK
+378 DLLAK
-383 VEQFAEN
+383 VEEFAAN
-390 DYQRALSRGDRL
+390 DYQRALSRGDRIT
-402 APEEKSKVAS
+402 PEEKNSVAS

-418 GLTQQRFLQLSLR
+418 GLSQQRFLQLSLR
-431 EPDNLFFSDLLWDQ
+431 ESDGLFFNDLLRDQ

-459 RSYPGTDKE
+459 RSYPGTDRE
-468 DSDPSDEAVDAPFTS
+468 DSDPSDEAVDGPFTS
-483 AFYTYARQDLK
+483 AFYTYVRQDLK

-499 PYERVA
+499 PYERIA
-505 EVHPWL
+505 ELRPWL
-511 FARNKYLN
+511 LARNRYLD

-533 LKVMVCCGYYDLAT
+533 LRVMVCCGYYDLAT

-562 PAIRNNIQLSFYG
+562 PAVRSNIQLSFFG
-575 CGHMVYL
+575 AGHMVYI
-582 ETASRKK
+582 EAASRKK

-599 SALSMEPVP
+599 SALNLEPIP

>member
-1 MVRAGQWVI
+1 
-10 EARITAK
+10 
-17 GDRGEELWKGSERLS
+17 
-32 RSRPYGYPL
+32 
-41 PIREFRLN
+41 
-49 GKGTTMLQFSFRG
+49 MLQL
-62 PASLMILLM
+62 SLREPTSLLILLM
-71 SGTALLGQNSKP
+71 SGTMLLGQT
-83 SPPEVPKPSPSA
+83 PKPSPSESA
-95 KEEKSADLE
+95 KPNPSAKDQKSSEFE

-111 EHTLT
+111 EHSLT

-127 IAGYLVLRDTVAE
+127 ITGYLLLRDTTAE
-140 QNRAQ
+140 QTRAQ
-145 DQGDDEAEPEPAA
+145 EEESEDAEPDAA
-158 EPKKNEKPVDPTK
+158 PDQKKPEKPSDPTK
-171 GKAKAQVFFVAYVA
+171 GKPKAEVFFVAYVA
-185 EDAGDPANRPL
+185 EDVGDPAARPL
-196 TFTFNGGPG
+196 TFAFNGGPG
-205 SASIWLHLGGIG
+205 SASIWLHMGGIG

-227 EALPPPSKLVD
+227 EALPPPGKLVD

-258 YSRPAPGQDAKQ
+258 YSRPAPGEDAKQ

-276 DIESVGDF
+276 DIQSVGDF
-284 IRLFITKYGRW
+284 IRLFTTKYGRW

-309 RAAGLSDYLEGRY
+309 RAAGLSDYLESRY

-334 VLNFQAIDFSSG
+334 VLNFQSIDFSPG

-363 YHKKLSPDLEQLPLA
+363 YHKKLSPDLEQLTLP

-390 DYQRALSRGDRL
+390 DYARGLSRGDRL
-402 APEEKSKVAS
+402 SPEEKSR
-412 ELARFT
+412 LAGQLAQYT
-418 GLTQQRFLQLSLR
+418 GLSQQRFQQLSLR
-431 EPDNLFFSDLLWDQ
+431 EPDHLFFNDLLRDQ

-459 RSYPGTDKE
+459 RSYPGTDRE

-483 AFYTYARQDLK
+483 AFYTYVRQDLK
-494 YESDL
+494 YESEL

-511 FARNKYLN
+511 LARNKYLD
-519 VAEDLKKA
+519 VAQDLKKA
-527 MNRNRY
+527 MDRNRY
-533 LKVMVCCGYYDLAT
+533 LRVMVCCGYYDLAT

-562 PAIRNNIQLSFYG
+562 PAVRNNIQLDFYG

-582 ETASRKK
+582 ESASRKK
-589 LRTDFEQFVD
+589 LQTDFEQFVD
-599 SALSMEPVP
+599 SALSMQPVP

>member
-1 MVRAGQWVI
+1 
-10 EARITAK
+10 
-17 GDRGEELWKGSERLS
+17 
-32 RSRPYGYPL
+32 
-41 PIREFRLN
+41 
-49 GKGTTMLQFSFRG
+49 MLQISLRE
-62 PASLMILLM
+62 PAGLLVLLM
-71 SGTALLGQNSKP
+71 SGTMLLGQN
-83 SPPEVPKPSPSA
+83 PKPSPSESPKPNPSA
-95 KEEKSADLE
+95 KDEKSSDFE
-104 PPPPVVT
+104 PPPPVVS
-111 EHTLT
+111 EHSLT
-116 LPDGKS
+116 LPDGKT

-127 IAGYLVLRDTVAE
+127 ITGYLLLRDTVAE
-140 QNRAQ
+140 QNKAQ
-145 DQGDDEAEPEPAA
+145 ETESEDAEPEAA
-158 EPKKNEKPVDPTK
+158 GEPKKNEKPVDPTK
-171 GKAKAQVFFVAYVA
+171 GKPKAQVFFVAYVA
-185 EDAGDPANRPL
+185 EDVGDPAARPL
-196 TFTFNGGPG
+196 TFAFNGGPG
-205 SASIWLHLGGIG
+205 SSSIWLHLGGLG
-217 PRRVQLSDAG
+217 PRRAQLSDAG

-251 IDPVGTG
+251 IDPVSTG
-258 YSRPAPGQDAKQ
+258 YSRPAPGEEAKQ

-276 DIESVGDF
+276 DIQSVGDF
-284 IRLFITKYGRW
+284 IRLWTTKYERW

-309 RAAGLSDYLEGRY
+309 RAAGLSDYLESRY

-334 VLNFQAIDFSSG
+334 VLSFQAIDFGAG

-363 YHKKLSPDLEQLPLA
+363 YHKKLSADLQQLSLP

-390 DYQRALSRGDRL
+390 DYERALSQGDRL
-402 APEEKSKVAS
+402 SSEEKNAVATQ
-412 ELARFT
+412 LARFT
-418 GLTQQRFLQLSLR
+418 GLSQQRYLQLSLR
-431 EPDNLFFSDLLWDQ
+431 ESDSLFFNDLLWDQ

-459 RSYPGTDKE
+459 RSYPGTDRE
-468 DSDPSDEAVDAPFTS
+468 DSDPSDEAVDGPFTS
-483 AFYTYARQDLK
+483 AFYTYVRQDLK

-499 PYERVA
+499 PYERIA

-511 FARNKYLN
+511 FSRNKYLD

-554 VVHNMNLD
+554 VVHTMNLD
-562 PAIRNNIQLSFYG
+562 PAVRNNVTLSFYG

-582 ETASRKK
+582 ENASRKK
-589 LRTDFEQFVD
+589 LKADFEQFVD
-599 SALSMEPVP
+599 SALSMEPIP

>member
-1 MVRAGQWVI
+1 
-10 EARITAK
+10 
-17 GDRGEELWKGSERLS
+17 
-32 RSRPYGYPL
+32 
-41 PIREFRLN
+41 
-49 GKGTTMLQFSFRG
+49 MLQISLRE
-62 PASLMILLM
+62 PASLLILLA
-71 SGTALLGQNSKP
+71 SGTMLLGQT
-83 SPPEVPKPSPSA
+83 PKPSPSESA
-95 KEEKSADLE
+95 KPNPSAKDEKSSEFE

-111 EHTLT
+111 EHSLT

-127 IAGYLVLRDTVAE
+127 ITGYLLLRDTSAE
-140 QNRAQ
+140 QNKAQ
-145 DQGDDEAEPEPAA
+145 EEVSEDAEPEAGA
-158 EPKKNEKPVDPTK
+158 EHKKAEKPVDPTK
-171 GKAKAQVFFVAYVA
+171 GKPKAQVFFVAYVA
-185 EDAGDPANRPL
+185 EDVGDPAARPL
-196 TFTFNGGPG
+196 TFAFNGGPG
-205 SASIWLHLGGIG
+205 SSSIWLHLGGIG
-217 PRRVQLSDAG
+217 PRRAQLSDAG

-251 IDPVGTG
+251 IDPVSTG
-258 YSRPAPGQDAKQ
+258 YSRPAPGEEAKQ

-276 DIESVGDF
+276 DIQSVGDF
-284 IRLFITKYGRW
+284 IRLWTTKYGRW

-309 RAAGLSDYLEGRY
+309 RAAGLSDYLESRY

-334 VLNFQAIDFSSG
+334 VLNFQAIDFSPG

-363 YHKKLSPDLEQLPLA
+363 YHKKLSPDLEQLTLP

-383 VEQFAEN
+383 VEQFAQD
-390 DYQRALSRGDRL
+390 DYAHALSRGDRL
-402 APEEKSKVAS
+402 SPDEKNSVAAQ
-412 ELARFT
+412 LARFT
-418 GLTQQRFLQLSLR
+418 GLSQQRFLQLSLR
-431 EPDNLFFSDLLWDQ
+431 ESDHLFFNDLLRDQ

-459 RSYPGTDKE
+459 RSYPGTDRD
-468 DSDPSDEAVDAPFTS
+468 DSDPSDEAVDGPFTS
-483 AFYTYARQDLK
+483 AFYTYVRQDLK
-494 YESDL
+494 YESEL
-499 PYERVA
+499 PYERIA
-505 EVHPWL
+505 EVHPWTL
-511 FARNKYLN
+511 ARNKYLD
-519 VAEDLKKA
+519 VAQDLKKA
-527 MNRNRY
+527 MDRNRY
-533 LKVMVCCGYYDLAT
+533 LRVMVCCGYFDLAT

-562 PAIRNNIQLSFYG
+562 PAVRNNIQLDFYG

-589 LRTDFEQFVD
+589 LKTDFDQFVD

>member
-1 MVRAGQWVI
+1 M
-10 EARITAK
+10 
-17 GDRGEELWKGSERLS
+17 
-32 RSRPYGYPL
+32 
-41 PIREFRLN
+41 
-49 GKGTTMLQFSFRG
+49 
-62 PASLMILLM
+62 
-71 SGTALLGQNSKP
+71 LLGQN
-83 SPPEVPKPSPSA
+83 PKPSPSESPKPNPSA
-95 KEEKSADLE
+95 KDEKSSDFE
-104 PPPPVVT
+104 PPPPVVS
-111 EHTLT
+111 EHSLT
-116 LPDGKS
+116 LPDGKT

-127 IAGYLVLRDTVAE
+127 ITGYLLLRDTVAE
-140 QNRAQ
+140 QNKAQ
-145 DQGDDEAEPEPAA
+145 ETESEDAEPEAA
-158 EPKKNEKPVDPTK
+158 GEPKKNEKPVDPTK
-171 GKAKAQVFFVAYVA
+171 GKPKAQVFFVAYVA
-185 EDAGDPANRPL
+185 EDVGDPAARPL
-196 TFTFNGGPG
+196 TFAFNGGPG
-205 SASIWLHLGGIG
+205 SSSIWLHLGGLG
-217 PRRVQLSDAG
+217 PRRAQLSDAG

-251 IDPVGTG
+251 IDPVSTG
-258 YSRPAPGQDAKQ
+258 YSRPAPGEEAKQ

-276 DIESVGDF
+276 DIQSVGDF
-284 IRLFITKYGRW
+284 IRLWTTKYERW

-309 RAAGLSDYLEGRY
+309 RAAGLSDYLESRY

-334 VLNFQAIDFSSG
+334 VLSFQAIDFGAG

-363 YHKKLSPDLEQLPLA
+363 YHKKLSADLQQLSLP

-390 DYQRALSRGDRL
+390 DYERALSQGDRL
-402 APEEKSKVAS
+402 SSEEKNAVATQ
-412 ELARFT
+412 LARFT
-418 GLTQQRFLQLSLR
+418 GLSQQRYLQLSLR
-431 EPDNLFFSDLLWDQ
+431 ESDSLFFNDLLWDQ

-459 RSYPGTDKE
+459 RSYPGTDRE
-468 DSDPSDEAVDAPFTS
+468 DSDPSDEAVDGPFTS
-483 AFYTYARQDLK
+483 AFYTYVRQDLK

-499 PYERVA
+499 PYERIA

-511 FARNKYLN
+511 FSRNKYLD

-554 VVHNMNLD
+554 VVHTMNLD
-562 PAIRNNIQLSFYG
+562 PAVRNNVTLSFYG

-582 ETASRKK
+582 ENASRKK
-589 LRTDFEQFVD
+589 LKADFEQFVD
-599 SALSMEPVP
+599 SALSMEPIP

>member
-1 MVRAGQWVI
+1 
-10 EARITAK
+10 
-17 GDRGEELWKGSERLS
+17 
-32 RSRPYGYPL
+32 
-41 PIREFRLN
+41 
-49 GKGTTMLQFSFRG
+49 MLQISLREPVSF
-62 PASLMILLM
+62 LILLM
-71 SGTALLGQNSKP
+71 SGTMLLGQN
-83 SPPEVPKPSPSA
+83 PKPSPSESPKPNPSA
-95 KEEKSADLE
+95 KDEKSSEFE

-111 EHTLT
+111 EHSLT

-127 IAGYLVLRDTVAE
+127 ITGYLVLRDTVAE
-140 QNRAQ
+140 QNKAQ
-145 DQGDDEAEPEPAA
+145 EDEGEDSEPEATA
-158 EPKKNEKPVDPTK
+158 EPKKGEKPVDPTK
-171 GKAKAQVFFVAYVA
+171 GKPKAQVFFVAYVA
-185 EDAGDPANRPL
+185 EDAGDPAARPL
-196 TFTFNGGPG
+196 TFAFNGGPG
-205 SASIWLHLGGIG
+205 SSSVWLHLGGLG
-217 PRRVQLSDAG
+217 PRRAELSDAG

-258 YSRPAPGQDAKQ
+258 YSRPAPGEDAKQ

-276 DIESVGDF
+276 DIQSVGDF
-284 IRLFITKYGRW
+284 IRLWTTKYGRW

-309 RAAGLSDYLEGRY
+309 RAAGLSDYLESRY

-334 VLNFQAIDFSSG
+334 VLNFQAIDFSPG
-346 NDQPY
+346 NDKPY

-363 YHKKLSPDLEQLPLA
+363 YHKKLSADLQQLSLP

-390 DYQRALSRGDRL
+390 DYERALSTGDRL
-402 APEEKSKVAS
+402 SPDEKNAVAAQ
-412 ELARFT
+412 LARFT

-431 EPDNLFFSDLLWDQ
+431 EPDNLFFNDLLSDQ
-445 NRSLGRF
+445 NRSLGRY

-459 RSYPGTDKE
+459 RSYPGTDRE
-468 DSDPSDEAVDAPFTS
+468 DSDPSDEAVDGPFTS
-483 AFYTYARQDLK
+483 AFYTYVRQDLK
-494 YESDL
+494 YESEL
-499 PYERVA
+499 PYERIA

-511 FARNKYLN
+511 FSRNKYLD
-519 VAEDLKKA
+519 VAQDLKKA

-533 LKVMVCCGYYDLAT
+533 LRVMVCCGYYDLAT

-554 VVHNMNLD
+554 VVHTMNLD
-562 PAIRNNIQLSFYG
+562 PAVRNNVTLSFYG
-575 CGHMVYL
+575 SGHMVYL
-582 ETASRKK
+582 ESASRKK
-589 LRTDFEQFVD
+589 LMSDFGQFVD